1 MAQEKVTRQELRDM
15 HIGQTRIFT
24 LMEEKKISSARVTAQ
39 QMKNEKEGE
48 WLVKHDYDACAVSIT
63 RLK

>member
-48 WLVKHDYDACAVSIT
+48 WLVKPDYEACAVSIT
-63 RLK
+63 RVK

>member
-15 HIGQTRIFT
+15 HVGQTRIFN
-24 LMEEKKISSARVTAQ
+24 LKEEKKISSARVTAQ

-48 WLVKHDYDACAVSIT
+48 WLVKPDYEACAVSIT
-63 RLK
+63 RVK

>member
-1 MAQEKVTRQELRDM
+1 MAQEKVTRQELREM

-24 LMEEKKISSARVTAQ
+24 LSEAKKISSARVTAQ

-48 WLVKHDYDACAVSIT
+48 WQVKPDYEACAVSIT
-63 RLK
+63 RIK

>member
-15 HIGQTRIFT
+15 HVGQTRIFT
-24 LMEEKKISSARVTAQ
+24 LKEEKKISSARVTAQ

-48 WLVKHDYDACAVSIT
+48 WLVKPDYEACAVSIT
-63 RLK
+63 RVR

>member
-15 HIGQTRIFT
+15 HVGQTRIFT
-24 LMEEKKISSARVTAQ
+24 LKEEKKISSARVTAQ

-48 WLVKHDYDACAVSIT
+48 WLVKPDYEARAVSIT
-63 RLK
+63 RVK

>member
-1 MAQEKVTRQELRDM
+1 MAQEKVTRQELCDM

-48 WLVKHDYDACAVSIT
+48 WLVKPDYDACAVSIT

>member
-1 MAQEKVTRQELRDM
+1 MSQEKVTRQELRDM
-15 HIGQTRIFT
+15 HVGQTRIFT
-24 LMEEKKISSARVTAQ
+24 LKEEKKISSARVTAQ

-48 WLVKHDYDACAVSIT
+48 WLVKPDYEACAVSIT

>member
-1 MAQEKVTRQELRDM
+1 MVQEKVTRQELRDM

-48 WLVKHDYDACAVSIT
+48 WLVKPDYDACAVSIT

>member
-15 HIGQTRIFT
+15 HIGQTRIIT

-48 WLVKHDYDACAVSIT
+48 WLVKPDYEACAVSIT

>member
-15 HIGQTRIFT
+15 HVGQTRIFT
-24 LMEEKKISSARVTAQ
+24 LKEEKKISSARVTAQ

-48 WLVKHDYDACAVSIT
+48 WLVKPDYEACAVSIT
-63 RLK
+63 RVK